1 MNTRLK
7 VTVSLFAIAALL
19 IWGCSNEANRD
30 EPVMTTTDGTNSTSS
45 AAAEAG
51 KRGNALLRVIL
62 AVPDAGSADVFAD
75 ESKTFTDVSYKSVT
89 PYKEVSEELSNFRV
103 EPAGNE
109 SAPPLAENSESLEKG
124 YHYTAVVLP
133 GENNEGPIL
142 RIISDDITPPSVG
155 KAKVRVIHASP
166 DAGEIDLYA
175 KEEDHMLFDGVYFQT
190 AASYTEVDPMNI
202 TLELRPEGQQ
212 NTLLMVPNARFEAGK
227 IYTIII
233 MGRAKG
239 SPRLEATI
247 VEDQLVGNI
256 YCARDEMTILNGDTI
271 GFRPL

>member
-7 VTVSLFAIAALL
+7 VTGSLLAIAALL
-19 IWGCSNEANRD
+19 YWGCSNEANRN
-30 EPVMTTTDGTNSTSS
+30 ESVVTTTDGAASKSS

-62 AVPDAGSADVFAD
+62 AVPDAGSSDVFAD
-75 ESKTFTDVSYKSVT
+75 ETKTFTNISYKSVT

-133 GENNEGPIL
+133 GENNERPIL
-142 RIISDDITPPSVG
+142 RIISDKITPPSVG
-155 KAKVRVIHASP
+155 KAKVRIIHASP
-166 DAGEIDLYA
+166 DAGEISLYA
-175 KEEDHMLFDGVYFQT
+175 KEKDQTIFDGVNFKA
-190 AASYTEVDPMNI
+190 AASYTEVDPMNV
-202 TLELRPEGQQ
+202 TLELRPEGRE
-212 NTLLMVPNARFEAGK
+212 NTMIMVPNARFEAGK

-233 MGRAKG
+233 MGKVKG

-247 VEDQLVGNI
+247 VEDYLVGNI
-256 YCARDEMTILNGDTI
+256 ASATPISGQR
-271 GFRPL
+271 